1 MSIEVEEINNNIN
14 NENALIDAVDEL
26 PPNIQQAQII
36 NNNNNNIDNNND
48 DLIGGGIGRKHIDI
62 AESSPSPSS
71 HSSTSLDLHRT
82 RNGGKLSHPLS
93 ASYKEWLNNWFSI
106 SIPAI
111 GFLGCQLSL
120 ALQNG
125 FVTPELE
132 ELGISEK
139 LVNYCWLA
147 PPLTG
152 ICFLFFFFFLK

>member
-1 MSIEVEEINNNIN
+1 MSIEVEQLNHDGNN
-14 NENALIDAVDEL
+14 LIDAVDEV
-26 PPNIQQAQII
+26 PPNII
-36 NNNNNNIDNNND
+36 NDNDNND
-48 DLIGGGIGRKHIDI
+48 GDLDEDIGGGNKRIDLSR
-62 AESSPSPSS
+62 ESSPSLSNSS
-71 HSSTSLDLHRT
+71 HSSTSLDLDGRT
-82 RNGGKLSHPLS
+82 RNGKRNKHPLS
-93 ASYKEWLNNWFSI
+93 SSYKEWLHNWFQI

-139 LVNYCWLA
+139 LVGYCWLA

-152 ICFLFFFFFLK
+152 YKLYYMYDISV

>member
-1 MSIEVEEINNNIN
+1 MSIEVEELNQNGNN
-14 NENALIDAVDEL
+14 LIDAVDEI
-26 PPNIQQAQII
+26 PPNII
-36 NNNNNNIDNNND
+36 NDNND
-48 DLIGGGIGRKHIDI
+48 GDLDEDSVGGGVGGGNKRIDLSR
-62 AESSPSPSS
+62 ESSPSPSHSS
-71 HSSTSLDLHRT
+71 HSSTSLDLNRT
-82 RNGGKLSHPLS
+82 RNGKKSKHPLS
-93 ASYKEWLNNWFSI
+93 ASYKEWLYNWFQI

-139 LVNYCWLA
+139 LVGYCWLA

-152 ICFLFFFFFLK
+152 Y